1 MEKSP
6 KPQAPILCIQA
17 LWNFDG
23 ATLDQKK
30 KNTWEKLEKGKSMIK
45 IYCMNFFINK
55 KMKGRI
61 QGSNM
66 MSSDASC

>member
-23 ATLDQKK
+23 TTLDQKK
-30 KNTWEKLEKGKSMIK
+30 KKYLGKIREGK
-45 IYCMNFFINK
+45 KHDQNILYEFFYK
-55 KMKGRI
+55 
-61 QGSNM
+61 
-66 MSSDASC
+66 